1 MIRNLYQIDKHRIS
15 KIEYENDPDDLGE
28 NLEYWLE
35 IKVDDRQEIL
45 STLEDHD
52 FDQMILNDFIK
63 PKKMRNIRLTS
74 KTMVL
79 NIPINNTKNIYQQE
93 TLTMMIRPGLLVT
106 IVHQS
111 NDIFSEIFGALNNN
125 PFDLAIDLNYLVY
138 FMVNYVLKK
147 TAHCIQKAR
156 NEVDDLSQKLDED
169 PDELDIS
176 DIIDV
181 KDNVHN
187 LSNIVEDQYI
197 ALQSIPKLRWADG
210 VVRID
215 DEIGRSI
222 KNYSFILDLT
232 SRLEENIKGVQS
244 HYQLLLQERSNKK
257 LNTLTIIQAIFVPLT
272 LLTGIYGMNFV
283 NMPELNMSNG
293 YYIFLIVISVI
304 AISELWIFWRRGW
317 FD

>member
-1 MIRNLYQIDKHRIS
+1 MIRNLYQIDKHHIS
-15 KIEYENDPDDLGE
+15 KVEYDNTPDDLDE
-28 NLEYWLE
+28 NVDHWLE
-35 IKVDDRQEIL
+35 IKVDDRQEIVPI
-45 STLEDHD
+45 LEEHD
-52 FDQMILNDFIK
+52 FDELILKDFVK
-63 PKKMRNIRLTS
+63 PSKLHNLRLS
-74 KTMVL
+74 SEAMVL
-79 NIPINNTKNIYQQE
+79 NLPISNSENIYVKE
-93 TLTMMIRPGLLVT
+93 TLTLMIRPGLLVT

-111 NDIFSEIFGALNNN
+111 NQIFTGLINSLNNN
-125 PFDLAIDLNYLVY
+125 PFDLNIDLNYLVY
-138 FMVNYVLKK
+138 FMVSYVLKK
-147 TAHCIQKAR
+147 TANHIQKAR
-156 NEVDDLSQKLDED
+156 NEVDDLSKKLDEA
-169 PDELDIS
+169 PEELDIS

-197 ALQSIPKLRWADG
+197 ALQAIPKLRWADG

-215 DEIGRSI
+215 DEIGRTI
-222 KNYSFILDLT
+222 KNYGFILDLT

-283 NMPELNMSNG
+283 NMPELNMVNG
-293 YYIFLIVISVI
+293 YFVFLIVIVII
-304 AISELWIFWRRGW
+304 AITELWVFWRRGW

>member
-1 MIRNLYQIDKHRIS
+1 M
-15 KIEYENDPDDLGE
+15 
-28 NLEYWLE
+28 
-35 IKVDDRQEIL
+35 
-45 STLEDHD
+45 
-52 FDQMILNDFIK
+52 
-63 PKKMRNIRLTS
+63 
-74 KTMVL
+74 
-79 NIPINNTKNIYQQE
+79 
-93 TLTMMIRPGLLVT
+93 
-106 IVHQS
+106 
-111 NDIFSEIFGALNNN
+111 NNN

-156 NEVDDLSQKLDED
+156 NEVDELSHKLDED

-210 VVRID
+210 VIRID
-215 DEIGRSI
+215 DEIGRTI

-283 NMPELNMSNG
+283 NMPELNMVNG
-293 YYIFLIVISVI
+293 YYIFLISITVI
-304 AISELWIFWRRGW
+304 AIFELLVFWKRGW